1 MYFASNITKRTTMD
15 ASKTEE
21 KHDVSNDIQDEEDLP
36 YGLSVDWIISVGR
49 HERNIIDNYNK
60 NKDNNKPTLFGL
72 QAHTALSSS
81 AGGSTSYAFQRDQVT
96 TNSNAFLLSPRP
108 IQVQRS
114 PNTSASPISYP
125 VLTTPLNNYN
135 TNISPIQDNNNNVA
149 YATNHL
155 ITSPSQK
162 KSSQQQNNN
171 NNNNNDILDTKNE
184 EENDTDKETKNDKQD
199 EQDEHEA
206 MEKMSLRVQSLHFL
220 FAEFDLDD
228 DGSIDVGELLT
239 LLDHVRERSC
249 ILHDNGKQEYTM
261 EDFEMEEAQLVMNTL
276 DVDQNGTVEED
287 EWTEW
292 MTEGIDHPDIRERL
306 LTKGTVLSN
315 KLKLLLD
322 AVERISNAWI
332 EEEVIVKKRRS
343 SWYVNENETEIETET
358 ENKQKEAEEK
368 KEQEELESEQDA
380 PIPIAAKQTDIETY
394 AKLLHALL
402 SEQKLDVASLQ
413 SFFDTP
419 KNGLNESVMVEDKL
433 MKTDLVSKAACQL
446 DHEGH
451 SMCALH
457 FLCWHSCF
465 EPEMLNVFLKQ
476 CGTAVL
482 HVSLILL
489 F

>member
-1 MYFASNITKRTTMD
+1 
-15 ASKTEE
+15 
-21 KHDVSNDIQDEEDLP
+21 
-36 YGLSVDWIISVGR
+36 
-49 HERNIIDNYNK
+49 
-60 NKDNNKPTLFGL
+60 
-72 QAHTALSSS
+72 
-81 AGGSTSYAFQRDQVT
+81 
-96 TNSNAFLLSPRP
+96 
-108 IQVQRS
+108 
-114 PNTSASPISYP
+114 
-125 VLTTPLNNYN
+125 
-135 TNISPIQDNNNNVA
+135 
-149 YATNHL
+149 
-155 ITSPSQK
+155 
-162 KSSQQQNNN
+162 QQQNNN

-332 EEEVIVKKRRS
+332 EEEV
-343 SWYVNENETEIETET
+343 
-358 ENKQKEAEEK
+358 
-368 KEQEELESEQDA
+368 
-380 PIPIAAKQTDIETY
+380 
-394 AKLLHALL
+394 
-402 SEQKLDVASLQ
+402 
-413 SFFDTP
+413 
-419 KNGLNESVMVEDKL
+419 
-433 MKTDLVSKAACQL
+433 
-446 DHEGH
+446 
-451 SMCALH
+451 
-457 FLCWHSCF
+457 
-465 EPEMLNVFLKQ
+465 
-476 CGTAVL
+476 
-482 HVSLILL
+482 
-489 F
+489 